1 MSDIHAVI
9 LKCPPGGQ
17 FHFGK
22 IALDVDTSLNET
34 DIIPHSDTLFSAIIS
49 TAFKLYGNAG
59 AEAFIDW
66 FEKGELQIS
75 SASYCLGLSS
85 YYVYFLPKPHFYD
98 LQTNELDIQAAK
110 SNRKIQFISTK
121 IWQEALLPNSE
132 EWSEKCYVLDNGDRT
147 IKFALHKQVEG
158 MENLVE
164 DIVPST
170 NFFEINSI
178 PKVAIHK
185 PGQEDSLY
193 FQTNIQIANNLPSKE
208 FGISPNVCFYFL
220 LRHSNEEAYQQLKT
234 VMQVMADEGIGGE
247 RSVGCGRL
255 EGIEFIPPEKLK
267 DINRIAQTDS
277 EYRVSLSLINPKPEE
292 FAQLKAYKLLTRGGR
307 RIPFPKSSNEAEYNQ
322 KSKLKRVRMIGEGA
336 LIQGNVG
343 GQVVDI
349 TPEGNHQNPFKRSGL
364 AFSLPINL
372 PKSVQDELFD

>member
-34 DIIPHSDTLFSAIIS
+34 DIIPHSDTLFSAIVS

-75 SASYCLGLSS
+75 SASYCIEIGGT
-85 YYVYFLPKPHFYD
+85 YFYFLPKPVCYD
-98 LQTNELDIQAAK
+98 LIAESKKL
-110 SNRKIQFISTK
+110 RKVEFIGTAV
-121 IWQEALLPNSE
+121 WEAGLAPE
-132 EWSEKCYVLDNGDRT
+132 EWEQECHFIQDR
-147 IKFALHKQVEG
+147 FVAQ
-158 MENLVE
+158 NLN
-164 DIVPST
+164 DYIAQRIA
-170 NFFEINSI
+170 FFNKISL
-178 PKVAIHK
+178 PKVAVHK

-193 FQTNIQIANNLPSKE
+193 FQTNIQIAGNKE
-208 FGISPNVCFYFL
+208 IEIEDEKFTPKSHFYFL
-220 LRHSNEEAYQQLKT
+220 VRHSNDKAFAKLKT
-234 VMQVMADEGIGGE
+234 VLQVIADDGIGGE

-255 EGIEFIPPEKLK
+255 DGVEFIPPEKLK

-277 EYRVSLSLINPKPEE
+277 EYRVSLSMINPKPEE
-292 FAQLKAYKLLTRGGR
+292 FAQLKAYKLVTRGGR
-307 RIPFPKSSNEAEYNQ
+307 RIPFPKSSNEAEYNR

>member
-59 AEAFIDW
+59 AEEFIDW

-75 SASYCLGLSS
+75 SASYCIAIGGT
-85 YYVYFLPKPHFYD
+85 YFYFLPKPVCYD
-98 LQTNELDIQAAK
+98 LIAESKKLRKVEFIDTSVWGAGLIPEDWEQECNFIQ
-110 SNRKIQFISTK
+110 
-121 IWQEALLPNSE
+121 
-132 EWSEKCYVLDNGDRT
+132 DRFVAQDLSKEIARNT
-147 IKFALHKQVEG
+147 
-158 MENLVE
+158 
-164 DIVPST
+164 D
-170 NFFEINSI
+170 FFKKVSL
-178 PKVAIHK
+178 PKVAVHK
-185 PGQEDSLY
+185 IGQEDSLY
-193 FQTNIQIANNLPSKE
+193 FQTNIQIAVNKE
-208 FGISPNVCFYFL
+208 IEDFGTPHPHFYFL
-220 LRHSNEEAYQQLKT
+220 LRQSNDEAYAKLKT
-234 VMQVMADEGIGGE
+234 VLEVIADDGIGGE
-247 RSVGCGRL
+247 RSVGCGQL
-255 EGIEFIPPEKLK
+255 DGIEFIPPEKLK

-292 FAQLKAYKLLTRGGR
+292 FTQLKVYKLVTRGGR
-307 RIPFPKSSNEAEYNQ
+307 RIPFPKSSNEAEYNR

>member
-34 DIIPHSDTLFSAIIS
+34 DIIPHSDTLFSAIVS

-59 AEAFIDW
+59 AEEFIDW
-66 FEKGELQIS
+66 FDQGELQIS
-75 SASYCLGLSS
+75 SASYCLELDGV
-85 YYVYFLPKPHFYD
+85 YFYFLPKPVYFD
-98 LQTNELDIQAAK
+98 LVSDDKKLRKLDFIGTGIWEEGLQPDKWQSSCSYIQDRFVIHQNLLRKNLAK
-110 SNRKIQFISTK
+110 S
-121 IWQEALLPNSE
+121 
-132 EWSEKCYVLDNGDRT
+132 V
-147 IKFALHKQVEG
+147 
-158 MENLVE
+158 
-164 DIVPST
+164 
-170 NFFEINSI
+170 NFFQKVSL
-178 PKVAIHK
+178 PKVAVHK

-193 FQTNIQIANNLPSKE
+193 FQTNIQIAVNEPTKD
-208 FGISPNVCFYFL
+208 FGTPYPHFYFL
-220 LRHSNEEAYQQLKT
+220 LRHSNDEAYAKLQT
-234 VMQVMADEGIGGE
+234 VLQVIADDGIGGE

-255 EGIEFIPPEKLK
+255 DGIEFIENPSDFKKLAA
-267 DINRIAQTDS
+267 IES
-277 EYRVSLSLINPKPEE
+277 EYQVSLSLINPKPEE
-292 FAQLKAYKLLTRGGR
+292 FSSLKAYKLVTRGGR
-307 RIPFPKSSNEAEYNQ
+307 RIPFPKSSNEAEYNR

-349 TPEGNHQNPFKRSGL
+349 TPEDNNQKPFKRSGL
-364 AFSLPINL
+364 AFSLPIQL